1 MNHQPN
7 YFYDKNQVRFNL
19 ISTRGKESVNW
30 LFFPG
35 GPGADSS
42 YLLDLVNILNLPGN
56 VWLYEFFAKLKSRGI
71 WLYYSDKSLY

>member
-1 MNHQPN
+1 MNHQPR
-7 YFYDKNQVRFNL
+7 YFYDENQVRFNL
-19 ISTRGKESVNW
+19 RSNSGKENINW

-56 VWLYEFFAKLKSRGI
+56 DG
-71 WLYYSDKSLY
+71 